1 MFVLFPKQ
9 KKHRCQIPILARI
22 SSFCQFQHPT
32 PRRDAMKGNN
42 NNSESWQF
50 TTCWL
55 EISDSAVSAEI
66 KTLCLHVEFK
76 TRFELWSWCYTNP
89 CTVPENSLLN
99 FCTLYR
105 SGWASTRCLCT
116 VLVNTSCYRCSNRC
130 GFLLQTQCVFKRKRL
145 LFIAFK
151 DLSARSST
159 RFPQKRKNNTRQWY
173 VFTHRR
179 GLLLWPGHRRSLLE
193 QRQRHVV
200 ATHTL

>member
-1 MFVLFPKQ
+1 
-9 KKHRCQIPILARI
+9 
-22 SSFCQFQHPT
+22 
-32 PRRDAMKGNN
+32 MKGNN

-159 RFPQKRKNNTRQWY
+159 RFPQTEGKITLDNDMFSLTAAVSFSDPDTVAASLSSGKDMLLPHIHCRRCWRQERQKHQRLTWALRPNNQLY
-173 VFTHRR
+173 
-179 GLLLWPGHRRSLLE
+179 
-193 QRQRHVV
+193 
-200 ATHTL
+200 